1 MRDQVAELRD
11 AGVQHLLCQTGFGDM
26 SHEQNL
32 ASMRRLGEEGHTG
45 IPNLEGPR
53 RRYRDPMSAAIRV
66 NMA

>member
-1 MRDQVAELRD
+1 
-11 AGVQHLLCQTGFGDM
+11 M